1 MTGRFAP
8 TASGRMHIGNAY
20 AMLAAWLSAR
30 ARKQQILLRIEDID
44 MPRVVKNAD
53 QWIMDDLHWLGLDW
67 EGIPEYQSRRGA
79 IYELALKTL
88 ENMRLHSD
96 DDHNFMPLVYP
107 CFCSRADIRA
117 ASAPQE
123 GDGFSVYPGTCREL
137 ISTDAEQSEMRVRN
151 GDRHS
156 LRIAMPTANS
166 GHDNVVFYDRVFGL
180 QRYSLHSQIGDSI
193 VRRSDGLMS
202 YQLVVVVDDL
212 LMGVDDIVRGRD
224 LLRSTALQMW
234 IRDALVSGG
243 FVKAAHEKG
252 YPVAQQAL
260 SHDQGHRQEL
270 GHEDQGRKDQG
281 HTRYGEATQDLPA
294 ISEHAGLG
302 KASPFNPEYAHLPLI
317 DNAAGRR
324 LAKRERS
331 LDLGTLRER
340 GVAPERVIGYCAW
353 LLGLQQEKEPVS
365 MSADDALQ
373 VFDWAK
379 VRGRLE
385 DRNVPDNVSDIL
397 LK

>member
-1 MTGRFAP
+1 
-8 TASGRMHIGNAY
+8 MHIGNSY

-30 ARKQQILLRIEDID
+30 ARKQQILLRVEDID

-67 EGIPEYQSRRGA
+67 AGVPEYQSNRGA

-96 DDHNFMPLVYP
+96 YGHNSMPLVYP
-107 CFCSRADIRA
+107 CFCSRADIRV

-156 LRIAMPTANS
+156 LRIAMPAPS
-166 GHDNVVFYDRVFGL
+166 CGHDNVVFDDRVFGL

-193 VRRSDGLMS
+193 VRRSDGLVS

-224 LLRSTALQMW
+224 LLRSTALQTW

-260 SHDQGHRQEL
+260 SHNQGHRQEL
-270 GHEDQGRKDQG
+270 GHEDQDHIDQG
-281 HTRYGEATQDLPA
+281 HAKYGESTQGLPA
-294 ISEHAGLG
+294 ISEHAGLR
-302 KASPFNPEYAHLPLI
+302 KASPINPEYAHLPLI

-340 GVAPERVIGYCAW
+340 GIAPERVIGYCAW
-353 LLGLQQEKEPVS
+353 LLGLQQEKEPVP

-373 VFDWAK
+373 AFAWAK
-379 VRGRLE
+379 VRSRLE
-385 DRNVPDNVSDIL
+385 DRNVPDDVSDIL

>member
-1 MTGRFAP
+1 
-8 TASGRMHIGNAY
+8 
-20 AMLAAWLSAR
+20 
-30 ARKQQILLRIEDID
+30 
-44 MPRVVKNAD
+44 
-53 QWIMDDLHWLGLDW
+53 
-67 EGIPEYQSRRGA
+67 
-79 IYELALKTL
+79 
-88 ENMRLHSD
+88 
-96 DDHNFMPLVYP
+96 
-107 CFCSRADIRA
+107 
-117 ASAPQE
+117 
-123 GDGFSVYPGTCREL
+123 
-137 ISTDAEQSEMRVRN
+137 
-151 GDRHS
+151 
-156 LRIAMPTANS
+156 
-166 GHDNVVFYDRVFGL
+166 
-180 QRYSLHSQIGDSI
+180 
-193 VRRSDGLMS
+193 
-202 YQLVVVVDDL
+202 
-212 LMGVDDIVRGRD
+212 MGVDDIVRGRD

>member
-1 MTGRFAP
+1 
-8 TASGRMHIGNAY
+8 MHIGNAY

-30 ARKQQILLRIEDID
+30 ARKQQIVLRIEDID

-67 EGIPEYQSRRGA
+67 EGDPEYQSRRGA

-96 DDHNFMPLVYP
+96 DDHNSMPLVYP

-117 ASAPQE
+117 TSAPQE
-123 GDGFSVYPGTCREL
+123 GDGFNVYPGTCREL

-156 LRIAMPTANS
+156 LRIAMPTASS
-166 GHDNVVFYDRVFGL
+166 GYDKVVFDDRVFGL

-243 FVKAAHEKG
+243 FVKAAREKG
-252 YPVAQQAL
+252 YPVAQQVL
-260 SHDQGHRQEL
+260 SHDEGHGQQL
-270 GHEDQGRKDQG
+270 GHKDQG
-281 HTRYGEATQDLPA
+281 HTRCGEATLDLPA
-294 ISEHAGLG
+294 TSEHAGLG

-331 LDLGTLRER
+331 LDLGTLREH
-340 GVAPERVIGYCAW
+340 GIAPERVIGYCAW
-353 LLGLQQEKEPVS
+353 LLGLQQEKEPVP
-365 MSADDALQ
+365 MSADDVLQ
-373 VFDWAK
+373 VFAWSK
-379 VRGRLE
+379 VRSRLE
-385 DRNVPDNVSDIL
+385 DRNVPDDVSDIL